1 MLKNYLKKLTTAT
14 TQPTDFSKNVNNF
27 WTNNL
32 TLCLLAFF
40 GLFGMTNAFGQTVFT
55 DNTPGGSETFTVPAG
70 VTEITV
76 GIWGSGG
83 GGGGSNSN
91 NNGGSGGGG
100 GGASTRVIA
109 VTPGD
114 VFTYT
119 VGTGGA
125 GGGAA
130 AGTGANGT
138 ATTFVRVALGI
149 NMAANG
155 GTGGQGNMGTAGT
168 GGTSSGGT
176 TNVNG
181 LNGTVGNNSG
191 QAGGNSGTVLT
202 IFGAGGAAVTNSVG
216 NPGVIPGGGGGG
228 GERDGGTNRAGGA
241 GANGQVLISYFIN
254 CSGAPTAGTA
264 TPATQTIILGN
275 TANLSL
281 TGYTNQAGI
290 TFQWQQ
296 SASAGGPFVNVTG
309 GTGGTTANYTTAA
322 LSANTYYQCI
332 VTCTNSGLS
341 ATSSIAE
348 VLVSN
353 EVLVSGAGIN
363 NVPCGENAILK
374 DHAGD
379 GNYGN
384 NRNDYSVINAGLGAT
399 ITLSGTYNTEATFD
413 VIRIYDGA
421 GIGGAVLATFSGV
434 GGTINYTGNPGQ
446 TLTVGFTSD
455 GSVVN
460 TGFVI
465 NVTSSGVCFP
475 VCTNPTAQPTALN
488 LVPSGNNISGAFTA
502 ASPAADSYLVLIST
516 NPAPPAAPVNG
527 TTYAIGST
535 YQVGYTVVD
544 NDSNT
549 NFNATGLLTLTTYY
563 FYIYSFNGLCTG
575 GPLYL
580 GTSPLTGNAT
590 TLVASYCTPTSNV
603 STRYIDDVLT
613 VGNITNINNL
623 GTNRAATG
631 YADYTAT
638 TPVTQI
644 PGGGVAIDYR
654 LAISRQFV
662 KIWVDWNNDGTF
674 TDAAPELVYTT
685 GGVQT
690 IAGAGGFVVPPAT
703 LPGNY
708 RIRIRSFETSQTFGP
723 CGNLTTGE
731 AEDYTLT
738 VVADCPAKP
747 NALYDGERC
756 GDGTVVLGVEGT
768 PGVTEFRFYDSL
780 FGGTLIGTAP
790 AAVGVTNW
798 TTPALAATT
807 SYYVTAFNGVCESWY
822 RQEIVAVINPVA
834 NVVVTPSVPEVC
846 GENNIVQISAGGDF
860 IIDYLVNEDFESG
873 GFGVLNRVNVAAN
886 VDTQWTNRTGPYVPT
901 GAVWKPAI
909 TSKAI
914 GNMFVVANSD
924 FANPNPKDTQ
934 LRTAN
939 LDASAFSDLYL
950 SFRHYFS
957 YYPGEPS
964 QFADVDVSTNGG
976 GAWTNI
982 ARYTSNQGYA
992 GEFAN
997 VTIDLSAYAG
1007 LPQVMVRFR
1016 FNLAGGS
1023 AWADGWALDDVKVYG
1038 TRPLNTTF
1046 TWSGA
1051 TVDAFIDAGCT
1062 IPYVAQAVTTV
1073 YVRPTALQ
1081 LASPSWSFTATATLG
1096 NGCPISE
1103 FIEIFNKTKLW
1114 KGTINDD
1121 WFEAGNWEPV
1131 GVPDINTC
1139 VFIYDGPFDANVN
1152 NASDDA
1158 FGKTLTVRPSG
1169 FLQVQPNNTLTID
1182 EAVTVDAGGTF
1193 NIENSGSLI
1202 QNANV
1207 ANTGIVTMRRNV
1219 NIRRLDYVY
1228 WSSPMAAFAL
1238 NSVSP
1243 ATTGYKWKWEPTLAS
1258 TVNNHG
1264 NWVAA
1269 NETMV
1274 RGKGYIVRGPDA
1286 YTATLQNYTANF
1298 VGTPNNG
1305 TITMPVLRGT
1315 YNGANYNT
1323 GLSTTLA
1330 TANDDN
1336 WNLLGNPY
1344 PSAISADAFLGANA
1358 NLAGFIKIWTH
1369 GTLPSAAI
1377 SDPFYEDFMINY
1389 TVADYITY
1397 NALGGTQSG
1406 FDGSIA
1412 AGQGFFA
1419 LMNHASASTSENV
1432 TFNNT
1437 MRSNAYRNDL
1447 FYRNSNVTNAL
1458 DKSRI
1463 WLNLVSP
1470 TSMGSTTLIGYAPEA
1485 TNGLDRLFD
1494 APAMDVKTNYEL
1506 YSLSNTDRLCIQGRA
1521 LPFDQNDEVPLGM
1534 TIATQGIHR
1543 IAISNLDGLFA
1554 DVNQTIYLEDKLLN
1568 VIHNLRVAPYSF
1580 TTTTGKHDNRFV
1592 LRFTNETL
1600 GNDDF
1605 ITTNGVKVYT
1615 NNTINV
1621 TASSNIKSVTV
1632 YDVLGRTLG
1641 TVRNVNNTD
1650 VSLNGIAKTQ
1660 SALVVIVELEN
1671 GVQTTQKVIF

>member
-1 MLKNYLKKLTTAT
+1 MLKNYLKNQTLFKTKTLG
-14 TQPTDFSKNVNNF
+14 FNNVKNNVNNH
-27 WTNNL
+27 L
-32 TLCLLAFF
+32 TSIFILLFC
-40 GLFGMTNAFGQTVFT
+40 LFGMTDALAGC
-55 DNTPGGSETFTVPAG
+55 NTPGNP
-70 VTEITV
+70 
-76 GIWGSGG
+76 
-83 GGGGSNSN
+83 
-91 NNGGSGGGG
+91 
-100 GGASTRVIA
+100 
-109 VTPGD
+109 
-114 VFTYT
+114 
-119 VGTGGA
+119 
-125 GGGAA
+125 
-130 AGTGANGT
+130 TGAN
-138 ATTFVRVALGI
+138 
-149 NMAANG
+149 
-155 GTGGQGNMGTAGT
+155 
-168 GGTSSGGT
+168 T
-176 TNVNG
+176 TNVTCASFRANWTAVSPAPDRYEVIVSTNAALTAPIAGYNYASAGTNTFLVVTG
-181 LNGTVGNNSG
+181 LNPNTTYYWGVRAFNTC
-191 QAGGNSGTVLT
+191 GGGRPSATTAAVTVLT
-202 IFGAGGAAVTNSVG
+202 NSVTPANAGPDQNLAACATTATLAATPPGAG
-216 NPGVIPGGGGGG
+216 
-228 GERDGGTNRAGGA
+228 
-241 GANGQVLISYFIN
+241 
-254 CSGAPTAGTA
+254 SGAWSVVSGSGVVT
-264 TPATQTIILGN
+264 TP
-275 TANLSL
+275 S
-281 TGYTNQAGI
+281 
-290 TFQWQQ
+290 
-296 SASAGGPFVNVTG
+296 
-309 GTGGTTANYTTAA
+309 
-322 LSANTYYQCI
+322 
-332 VTCTNSGLS
+332 S
-341 ATSSIAE
+341 ATSGVTGIVPGTPLVLRWTTTNGDCVASDE
-348 VLVSN
+348 VTITSPVGPGCAII
-353 EVLVSGAGIN
+353 LVSGAGTN
-363 NVPCGENAILK
+363 NVPCGTDAVLK

-379 GNYGN
+379 ANYGA
-384 NRNDYSVINAGLGAT
+384 NRNDWSVINAGLGAT
-399 ITLSGTYNTEATFD
+399 ITLSGTYTTENNFD
-413 VIRIYDGA
+413 FIRIYDGS
-421 GIGGAVLATFSGV
+421 GIGGTLLATYTGT
-434 GGTINYTGNPGQ
+434 GTINYVGNPGQ
-446 TLTVGFTSD
+446 TLTIQFTSD
-455 GSVVN
+455 NTIFASGFVVN
-460 TGFVI
+460 V
-465 NVTSSGVCFP
+465 SYSGVCFP
-475 VCTNPTAQPTALN
+475 VCATPTAQPTALN

-544 NDSNT
+544 NDTNT
-549 NFNATGLLTLTTYY
+549 NFNATGLSILTTYY

-590 TLVASYCTPTSNV
+590 TLSASYCVPTSNV

-623 GTNRAATG
+623 GTNRAGTG

-790 AAVGVTNW
+790 AAVGITNW
-798 TTPALAATT
+798 TTPALVNTT
-807 SYYVTAFNGVCESWY
+807 TYYVTAFNGVCESWY

-860 IIDYLVNEDFESG
+860 IIDYLVNEDFEGG
-873 GFGVLNRVNVAAN
+873 GFGMLNRVNVAAN
-886 VDTQWTNRTGPYVPT
+886 ADTQWTNRTSPYVPA

-914 GNMFVVANSD
+914 GNMFACANSD
-924 FANPNPKDTQ
+924 FAAPNPKDTQ

-950 SFRHYFS
+950 DFRHYFS
-957 YYPGEPS
+957 YYPGEPV

-1007 LPQVMVRFR
+1007 QPQVMVRFR

-1062 IPYVAQAVTTV
+1062 IPYVAQAVSTV

-1114 KGTINDD
+1114 KGTVNDN

-1139 VFIYDGPFDANVN
+1139 VFIYDGPFDANIN

-1169 FLQVQPNNTLTID
+1169 FLQIQPDNNLTID

-1228 WSSPMAAFAL
+1228 WSSPMSAFAL

-1258 TVNNHG
+1258 TINNHG

-1358 NLAGFIKIWTH
+1358 NLAGFIKLWTH

-1419 LMNHASASTSENV
+1419 LMNHTSASTSENV

-1470 TSMGSTTLIGYAPEA
+1470 TNMGSTTLIGYAPEA

-1568 VIHNLRVAPYSF
+1568 VIHDLRVAPYSF

-1600 GNDDF
+1600 GNEDF

>member
-1 MLKNYLKKLTTAT
+1 MLKNYLKKHLTSIFILL
-14 TQPTDFSKNVNNF
+14 FS
-27 WTNNL
+27 
-32 TLCLLAFF
+32 
-40 GLFGMTNAFGQTVFT
+40 LFGMTDAFAGCTTPPVPTGANTTNIGCTTFRANWNA
-55 DNTPGGSETFTVPAG
+55 N
-70 VTEITV
+70 
-76 GIWGSGG
+76 
-83 GGGGSNSN
+83 
-91 NNGGSGGGG
+91 
-100 GGASTRVIA
+100 ASTPTRYEVIVSTNA
-109 VTPGD
+109 ALTAPIAGYNNVSTGTNTFLNVTGLNPNTTYYWGVRAVNTNGANVCASAHTTALTVLTNSVTPANAGPD
-114 VFTYT
+114 QNLAACATT
-119 VGTGGA
+119 ATLAATPPGVGTGAWTVVSGS
-125 GGGAA
+125 GVV
-130 AGTGANGT
+130 
-138 ATTFVRVALGI
+138 TTP
-149 NMAANG
+149 
-155 GTGGQGNMGTAGT
+155 
-168 GGTSSGGT
+168 S
-176 TNVNG
+176 
-181 LNGTVGNNSG
+181 
-191 QAGGNSGTVLT
+191 
-202 IFGAGGAAVTNSVG
+202 
-216 NPGVIPGGGGGG
+216 
-228 GERDGGTNRAGGA
+228 
-241 GANGQVLISYFIN
+241 
-254 CSGAPTAGTA
+254 
-264 TPATQTIILGN
+264 
-275 TANLSL
+275 
-281 TGYTNQAGI
+281 
-290 TFQWQQ
+290 
-296 SASAGGPFVNVTG
+296 
-309 GTGGTTANYTTAA
+309 
-322 LSANTYYQCI
+322 
-332 VTCTNSGLS
+332 S
-341 ATSSIAE
+341 ATSGVTGIVPGTPLVLRWTTTNGDCVASDE
-348 VLVSN
+348 VTITSPVGPGCAII
-353 EVLVSGAGIN
+353 LVSGSGTN
-363 NVPCGENAILK
+363 NVPCGTDAVLK

-379 GNYGN
+379 ANYAN
-384 NRNDYSVINAGLGAT
+384 NRNDWSVINAGLGAT
-399 ITLSGTYNTEATFD
+399 ITLSGTYTTENNWDF
-413 VIRIYDGA
+413 IRIYDGSGIA
-421 GIGGAVLATFSGV
+421 GTLLATYT
-434 GGTINYTGNPGQ
+434 GTGAINYVGAPGQ
-446 TLTVGFTSD
+446 TLTLQFTSD
-455 GSVVN
+455 GSNVASGFVVN
-460 TGFVI
+460 
-465 NVTSSGVCFP
+465 VTYSGVCFP
-475 VCTNPTAQPTALN
+475 VCTTPTAQPTALN
-488 LVPSGNNISGAFTA
+488 LSPSGNNISGAFTA
-502 ASPAADSYLVLIST
+502 ASPAADSYLVIVST
-516 NPAPPAAPVNG
+516 NPVPPAAPVNG

-575 GPLYL
+575 GPLYV
-580 GTSPLTGNAT
+580 GASPLTGNAT
-590 TLVASYCTPTSNV
+590 TLVASYCAVSSSV
-603 STRYIDDVLT
+603 STRYIEDVLT

-623 GTNRAATG
+623 GTGRAATG
-631 YADYTAT
+631 YADYTAS

-685 GGVQT
+685 GGIQT

-708 RIRIRSFETSQTFGP
+708 RIRIRSFEASQTFGP
-723 CGNLTTGE
+723 CGVLATGE
-731 AEDYTLT
+731 TEDYTLT

-747 NALYDGERC
+747 NALYDGDRC
-756 GDGTVVLGVEGT
+756 GSGTVVLGVEGT

-790 AAVGVTNW
+790 AVVGITNW

-807 SYYVTAFNGVCESWY
+807 TYYVTAFNGVCESWY

-834 NVVVTPSVPEVC
+834 NVVVTPSVPDVC

-860 IIDYLVNEDFESG
+860 VIDYLVNEDFEGG

-886 VDTQWTNRTGPYVPT
+886 ADTQWTNRTGPYVPA
-901 GAVWKPAI
+901 GFVWKPAI

-914 GNMFVVANSD
+914 GNRFAVANSD
-924 FANPNPKDTQ
+924 FAAPNPKDTQ

-939 LDASAFSDLYL
+939 LDASAFSDLFL

-957 YYPGEPS
+957 YYPGEPE
-964 QFADVDVSTNGG
+964 QYADVDVSTNGG

-982 ARYTSNQGYA
+982 ARYTSNQGFA

-1007 LPQVMVRFR
+1007 QPQVMVRFR
-1016 FNLAGGS
+1016 FHLAGGS
-1023 AWADGWALDDVKVYG
+1023 AWADGWALDDVQVYG

-1046 TWSGA
+1046 TWSGG

-1103 FIEIFNKTKLW
+1103 FITITNSTKLW
-1114 KGTINDD
+1114 IGNISDD
-1121 WFEAGNWEPV
+1121 WFNPNNWEPV

-1139 VFIYDGPFDANVN
+1139 IFIYDGTFDANIN
-1152 NASDDA
+1152 NTGNDA

-1169 FLQVQPNNTLTID
+1169 FLQIQPDNNLTID

-1193 NIENSGSLI
+1193 TIESSGSLI
-1202 QNANV
+1202 QNLDV
-1207 ANTGIVTMRRNV
+1207 ANTGTVTMRRNV

-1228 WSSPMAAFAL
+1228 WSSPMSAFAL

-1258 TVNNHG
+1258 TINNHG

-1305 TITMPVLRGT
+1305 TIAMPVLRGT

-1358 NLAGFIKIWTH
+1358 NLAGFIKLWTH

-1389 TVADYITY
+1389 TVNDYITY
-1397 NALGGTQSG
+1397 NALGGTQFG

-1419 LMNHASASTSENV
+1419 LMNHTSASTSENV

-1447 FYRNSNVTNAL
+1447 FYRNSNVTNTL

-1463 WLNLVSP
+1463 WLNLISP
-1470 TSMGSTTLIGYAPEA
+1470 TSLSSMTLIGYAPEA
-1485 TNGLDRLFD
+1485 TNELDRLFD
-1494 APAMDVKTNYEL
+1494 APAMDVKANYEL
-1506 YSLSNTDRLCIQGRA
+1506 YSLSNTDKLCIQGRA

-1534 TIATQGIHR
+1534 TIATEGIHR

-1554 DVNQTIYLEDKLLN
+1554 DQNQTIYLEDKLIG
-1568 VIHNLRVAPYSF
+1568 VVHDLRAAPYSF
-1580 TTTTGKHDNRFV
+1580 TTTTGKFDNRFV
-1592 LRFTNETL
+1592 LKFNNETL
-1600 GNDDF
+1600 GNEDF
-1605 ITTNGVKVYT
+1605 ISTNGVKVYT

-1641 TVRNVNNTD
+1641 TVSNVNNTD

>member
-1 MLKNYLKKLTTAT
+1 MKENYLTKTTFLKTETFGFSHVKNYLNNHLTGI
-14 TQPTDFSKNVNNF
+14 FI
-27 WTNNL
+27 
-32 TLCLLAFF
+32 LLF
-40 GLFGMTNAFGQTVFT
+40 GVFGMTNAFGQSPFI
-55 DNTPGGSETFTVPAG
+55 DNNPAAPNTFTVPQG
-70 VTEITV
+70 VTSIT
-76 GIWGSGG
+76 IQLWGG
-83 GGGGSNSN
+83 GGAGGGSTTNGS
-91 NNGGSGGGG
+91 GGSGGGSG
-100 GGASTRVIA
+100 GYTTRTYAGLTGGEVINYTLGNGGTGSTGNGTNGFASTL
-109 VTPGD
+109 TFGG
-114 VFTYT
+114 FTLT
-119 VGTGGA
+119 
-125 GGGAA
+125 
-130 AGTGANGT
+130 
-138 ATTFVRVALGI
+138 
-149 NMAANG
+149 ANG
-155 GTGGQGNMGTAGT
+155 GTGGGANQGAIGT
-168 GGTSSGGT
+168 GGTASGGT
-176 TNVNG
+176 TNTTG
-181 LNGTVGNNSG
+181 ANGTLGTTS
-191 QAGGNSGTVLT
+191 GGNGGNAPTAQGGLG
-202 IFGAGGAAVTNSVG
+202 GAGSTNAVGGAG
-216 NPGVIPGGGGGG
+216 NAPGGGGGG
-228 GERDGGTNRAGGA
+228 GERADTGGSRDRAGGA
-241 GANGQVLISYFIN
+241 G
-254 CSGAPTAGTA
+254 GAGG
-264 TPATQTIILGN
+264 IR
-275 TANLSL
+275 
-281 TGYTNQAGI
+281 I
-290 TFQWQQ
+290 TFTCPTFN
-296 SASAGGPFVNVTG
+296 AGPDQNLVACS
-309 GTGGTTANYTTAA
+309 TTTTLAAAA
-322 LSANTYYQCI
+322 LPVGATGAWTVI
-332 VTCTNSGLS
+332 SGS
-341 ATSSIAE
+341 ATVTTPTSPTSGVTAIVPGTPVTLRWTVTNGACGSSFDDVTITSP
-348 VLVSN
+348 VGPGCTVI
-353 EVLVSGAGIN
+353 LVSGAGTN
-363 NVPCGENAILK
+363 NVACGTNAVLK

-379 GNYGN
+379 ADYGN
-384 NRNDYSVINAGLGAT
+384 GRNDHSVISAGLGAT
-399 ITLSGTYNTEATFD
+399 ITLSGTYSTEATFD

-421 GIGGAVLATFSGV
+421 GTGGAVLATFSGV
-434 GGTINYTGNPGQ
+434 GGTINYVGNPGQ

-465 NVTSSGVCFP
+465 NVTFTGVCFP
-475 VCTNPTAQPTALN
+475 VCATPTAQPTALN
-488 LVPSGNNISGAFTA
+488 LSPSGNNISGSFTA
-502 ASPAADSYLVLIST
+502 ASPAADSYLVLVST
-516 NPAPPAAPVNG
+516 NPVPPAAPVNG

-535 YQVGYTVVD
+535 YQAGYTVVD

-580 GTSPLTGNAT
+580 GTGPLTGNAT

-623 GTNRAATG
+623 GTGRAGTG

-685 GGVQT
+685 GGIQT

-747 NALYDGERC
+747 NALYDGDRC
-756 GDGTVVLGVEGT
+756 GAGTVVLGVEGT

-780 FGGTLIGTAP
+780 FGGILIGTAP
-790 AAVGVTNW
+790 AAVGITNW
-798 TTPALAATT
+798 TTPALVNTT
-807 SYYVTAFNGVCESWY
+807 TYYVTAFNGVCESWY
-822 RQEIVAVINPVA
+822 RQEITAVINPVA
-834 NVVVTPSVPEVC
+834 NVVVTPSVPDVC

-860 IIDYLVNEDFESG
+860 IIDYLVNEDFEGG

-886 VDTQWTNRTGPYVPT
+886 ADTQWTNRTGPYVPA
-901 GAVWKPAI
+901 GFVWKPAI

-914 GNMFVVANSD
+914 GNMFAVANSD
-924 FANPNPKDTQ
+924 FAAPNPKDTQ

-939 LDASAFSDLYL
+939 LDASAFSDLFL

-957 YYPGEPS
+957 YYPGEPE
-964 QFADVDVSTNGG
+964 QYADVDVSTNGG

-982 ARYTSNQGYA
+982 ARYTSNQGFA

-1007 LPQVMVRFR
+1007 LPSVMVRFR
-1016 FNLAGGS
+1016 FHLAGIS
-1023 AWADGWALDDVKVYG
+1023 AWADGWALDDVQVYG

-1046 TWSGA
+1046 TWSGG

-1062 IPYVAQAVTTV
+1062 IPYVAQSVTTV

-1103 FIEIFNKTKLW
+1103 LITITNSTKLW
-1114 KGTINDD
+1114 IGNVSDD
-1121 WFEAGNWEPV
+1121 WYNPNNWEPV

-1139 VFIYDGPFDANVN
+1139 IFIYDGTFDANIN
-1152 NASDDA
+1152 NTGNDA

-1169 FLQVQPNNTLTID
+1169 FLQIQPDNNLTIN

-1193 NIENSGSLI
+1193 TIESSGSLI
-1202 QNANV
+1202 QNLDV
-1207 ANTGIVTMRRNV
+1207 ANTGTVTMRRNV

-1243 ATTGYKWKWEPTLAS
+1243 ATTGFKWKWEPTLAG

-1305 TITMPVLRGT
+1305 TIAMPVLRGT

-1344 PSAISADAFLGANA
+1344 PSAISADAFLGANT
-1358 NLAGFIKIWTH
+1358 NLAGFIKLWTH

-1377 SDPFYEDFMINY
+1377 ADPFYEDFMINY
-1389 TVADYITY
+1389 TVNDYITY
-1397 NALGGTQSG
+1397 NALGGTQFG

-1419 LMNHASASTSENV
+1419 LMNHTSASTSENV
-1432 TFNNT
+1432 TF
-1437 MRSNAYRNDL
+1437 
-1447 FYRNSNVTNAL
+1447 
-1458 DKSRI
+1458 
-1463 WLNLVSP
+1463 
-1470 TSMGSTTLIGYAPEA
+1470 
-1485 TNGLDRLFD
+1485 
-1494 APAMDVKTNYEL
+1494 
-1506 YSLSNTDRLCIQGRA
+1506 
-1521 LPFDQNDEVPLGM
+1521 
-1534 TIATQGIHR
+1534 
-1543 IAISNLDGLFA
+1543 
-1554 DVNQTIYLEDKLLN
+1554 
-1568 VIHNLRVAPYSF
+1568 
-1580 TTTTGKHDNRFV
+1580 
-1592 LRFTNETL
+1592 
-1600 GNDDF
+1600 
-1605 ITTNGVKVYT
+1605 
-1615 NNTINV
+1615 
-1621 TASSNIKSVTV
+1621 
-1632 YDVLGRTLG
+1632 
-1641 TVRNVNNTD
+1641 
-1650 VSLNGIAKTQ
+1650 
-1660 SALVVIVELEN
+1660 
-1671 GVQTTQKVIF
+1671 TTQ

>member
-1 MLKNYLKKLTTAT
+1 MLKNYLKNQTLFKTKTLGFNNVKNNANNHLTSI
-14 TQPTDFSKNVNNF
+14 FI
-27 WTNNL
+27 
-32 TLCLLAFF
+32 LLFC
-40 GLFGMTNAFGQTVFT
+40 LFGMTDALAGGCT
-55 DNTPGGSETFTVPAG
+55 TPGTPTGANTTNITCTSFRANWNAVAPAPSRYEVQVSTNAGFTAIVVGYNFVSAGTSLFLNVTGLTQNTTYYWRVRAFNTGGGGCPGIATAG
-70 VTEITV
+70 VTVTTSSPVPANAGPDQNLAACATTATLAATPPGVGTGAWTV
-76 GIWGSGG
+76 VSGG
-83 GGGGSNSN
+83 G
-91 NNGGSGGGG
+91 
-100 GGASTRVIA
+100 V
-109 VTPGD
+109 VT
-114 VFTYT
+114 
-119 VGTGGA
+119 
-125 GGGAA
+125 
-130 AGTGANGT
+130 
-138 ATTFVRVALGI
+138 
-149 NMAANG
+149 
-155 GTGGQGNMGTAGT
+155 
-168 GGTSSGGT
+168 
-176 TNVNG
+176 
-181 LNGTVGNNSG
+181 
-191 QAGGNSGTVLT
+191 
-202 IFGAGGAAVTNSVG
+202 
-216 NPGVIPGGGGGG
+216 
-228 GERDGGTNRAGGA
+228 
-241 GANGQVLISYFIN
+241 
-254 CSGAPTAGTA
+254 
-264 TPATQTIILGN
+264 TP
-275 TANLSL
+275 S
-281 TGYTNQAGI
+281 
-290 TFQWQQ
+290 
-296 SASAGGPFVNVTG
+296 
-309 GTGGTTANYTTAA
+309 
-322 LSANTYYQCI
+322 
-332 VTCTNSGLS
+332 S
-341 ATSSIAE
+341 ATSGVTGIVPGTPLVLRWTTTNGDCVASDE
-348 VLVSN
+348 VTITSPVGPGCAII
-353 EVLVSGAGIN
+353 LVSGAGTN
-363 NVPCGENAILK
+363 NVPCGTDAVLK

-379 GNYGN
+379 ANYAN
-384 NRNDYSVINAGLGAT
+384 NRNDWSVINAGLGAT
-399 ITLSGTYNTEATFD
+399 ITLSGTYTTENNWDF
-413 VIRIYDGA
+413 IRIYDGSGIA
-421 GIGGAVLATFSGV
+421 GTLLATYT
-434 GGTINYTGNPGQ
+434 GTGAINYVGAPGQ
-446 TLTVGFTSD
+446 TLTLQFTSD
-455 GSVVN
+455 GSNVASGFVVN
-460 TGFVI
+460 
-465 NVTSSGVCFP
+465 VTYSGVCFP
-475 VCTNPTAQPTALN
+475 VCTTPTAQPTALN

-502 ASPAADSYLVLIST
+502 ASPAADSYLVIVST
-516 NPAPPAAPVNG
+516 NPVPPAAPVNG

-575 GPLYL
+575 GPLYV
-580 GTSPLTGNAT
+580 GASPLTGNAT
-590 TLVASYCTPTSNV
+590 TLVASYCVPTSNV

-623 GTNRAATG
+623 ATGRAGTG

-638 TPVTQI
+638 SPVTQI

-662 KIWVDWNNDGTF
+662 KIWVDWNNDGVF

-747 NALYDGERC
+747 NALYDGDRC
-756 GDGTVVLGVEGT
+756 GSGTVVLGVEGT
-768 PGVTEFRFYDSL
+768 PGVTEFRFYDSQ

-790 AAVGVTNW
+790 AVVGITNW

-807 SYYVTAFNGVCESWY
+807 TYYVTAFNGVCESWY
-822 RQEIVAVINPVA
+822 RQEITAVINPVA
-834 NVVVTPSVPEVC
+834 NVVVTPSVPDVC

-860 IIDYLVNEDFESG
+860 VIDYLVNEDFEGG

-886 VDTQWTNRTGPYVPT
+886 ADTQWTNRTGPYVPA
-901 GAVWKPAI
+901 GFVWKPAI

-914 GNMFVVANSD
+914 GNRFAVANSD
-924 FANPNPKDTQ
+924 FAAPNPKDTQ

-939 LDASAFSDLYL
+939 LDASAFSDLFL

-957 YYPGEPS
+957 YYPGEPE
-964 QFADVDVSTNGG
+964 QYADVDVSTNGG

-982 ARYTSNQGYA
+982 ARYTSNQGFA

-1007 LPQVMVRFR
+1007 QPQVMVRFR
-1016 FNLAGGS
+1016 FHLAGGS
-1023 AWADGWALDDVKVYG
+1023 AWADGWALDDVQVYG

-1046 TWSGA
+1046 TWSGG

-1103 FIEIFNKTKLW
+1103 FITITNSTKLW
-1114 KGTINDD
+1114 IGNISDD
-1121 WFEAGNWEPV
+1121 WFNPNNWEPV

-1139 VFIYDGPFDANVN
+1139 IFIYDGTFDANIN
-1152 NASDDA
+1152 NTGNDA

-1169 FLQVQPNNTLTID
+1169 FLQIQPDNNLTIN

-1193 NIENSGSLI
+1193 TIESSGSLI
-1202 QNANV
+1202 QNLDV
-1207 ANTGIVTMRRNV
+1207 ANTGTVTMRRNV

-1228 WSSPMAAFAL
+1228 WSSPMSAFAL

-1258 TVNNHG
+1258 TINNHG

-1305 TITMPVLRGT
+1305 TIAMPVLRGT

-1358 NLAGFIKIWTH
+1358 NLAGFIKLWTH

-1377 SDPFYEDFMINY
+1377 ADPFYEDFMINY
-1389 TVADYITY
+1389 TVNDYITY
-1397 NALGGTQSG
+1397 NALGGTQFG

-1419 LMNHASASTSENV
+1419 LMNHTSASTSENV

-1447 FYRNSNVTNAL
+1447 FYRNSNVTNTL

-1463 WLNLVSP
+1463 WLNLISP
-1470 TSMGSTTLIGYAPEA
+1470 TSLSSMTLIGYAPEA
-1485 TNGLDRLFD
+1485 TNELDRLFD
-1494 APAMDVKTNYEL
+1494 APAMDVKANYEL
-1506 YSLSNTDRLCIQGRA
+1506 YSLSNTDKLCIQGRA

-1534 TIATQGIHR
+1534 TIATEGIHR

-1554 DVNQTIYLEDKLLN
+1554 DQNQTIYLEDKLIG
-1568 VIHNLRVAPYSF
+1568 VVHDLRAAPYSF
-1580 TTTTGKHDNRFV
+1580 TTTTGKFDNRFV
-1592 LRFTNETL
+1592 LKFNNETL
-1600 GNDDF
+1600 GNEDF
-1605 ITTNGVKVYT
+1605 ISTNGVKVYT

-1641 TVRNVNNTD
+1641 TVSNVNNTD

>member
-1 MLKNYLKKLTTAT
+1 MLKNYLKNQTLFKTKTLGFNNVKNNANNHLTSI
-14 TQPTDFSKNVNNF
+14 FI
-27 WTNNL
+27 
-32 TLCLLAFF
+32 LLFC
-40 GLFGMTNAFGQTVFT
+40 LFGMTDALAGGCT
-55 DNTPGGSETFTVPAG
+55 TPGTPTGANTTNITCTSFRANWNAVAPAPSRYEVQVSTNAGFTAIVVGYNFVSAGTSLFLNVTGLTPNTTYYWRVRAFNTGGGGCPGIATAG
-70 VTEITV
+70 VTVTTSSPVPANAGPDQNLAACATTATLAATPPGVGTGAWTV
-76 GIWGSGG
+76 VSGG
-83 GGGGSNSN
+83 G
-91 NNGGSGGGG
+91 
-100 GGASTRVIA
+100 V
-109 VTPGD
+109 VT
-114 VFTYT
+114 
-119 VGTGGA
+119 
-125 GGGAA
+125 
-130 AGTGANGT
+130 
-138 ATTFVRVALGI
+138 
-149 NMAANG
+149 
-155 GTGGQGNMGTAGT
+155 
-168 GGTSSGGT
+168 
-176 TNVNG
+176 
-181 LNGTVGNNSG
+181 
-191 QAGGNSGTVLT
+191 
-202 IFGAGGAAVTNSVG
+202 
-216 NPGVIPGGGGGG
+216 
-228 GERDGGTNRAGGA
+228 
-241 GANGQVLISYFIN
+241 
-254 CSGAPTAGTA
+254 
-264 TPATQTIILGN
+264 TP
-275 TANLSL
+275 S
-281 TGYTNQAGI
+281 
-290 TFQWQQ
+290 
-296 SASAGGPFVNVTG
+296 
-309 GTGGTTANYTTAA
+309 
-322 LSANTYYQCI
+322 
-332 VTCTNSGLS
+332 S
-341 ATSSIAE
+341 ATSGVTGIVPGTPLVLRWTTTNGDCVASDE
-348 VLVSN
+348 VTITSPVGPGCAII
-353 EVLVSGAGIN
+353 LVSGAGTN
-363 NVPCGENAILK
+363 NVPCGTDAVLK

-379 GNYGN
+379 ANYAN
-384 NRNDYSVINAGLGAT
+384 NRNDWSVINAGLGAT
-399 ITLSGTYNTEATFD
+399 ITLSGTYTTENNWDF
-413 VIRIYDGA
+413 IRIYDGSGIA
-421 GIGGAVLATFSGV
+421 GTLLATYT
-434 GGTINYTGNPGQ
+434 GTGAINYVGAPGQ
-446 TLTVGFTSD
+446 TLTLQFTSD
-455 GSVVN
+455 GSNVASGFVVN
-460 TGFVI
+460 
-465 NVTSSGVCFP
+465 VTYSGVCFP
-475 VCTNPTAQPTALN
+475 VCTTPTAQPTALN

-502 ASPAADSYLVLIST
+502 ASPAADSYLVIVST
-516 NPAPPAAPVNG
+516 NPVPPAAPVNG

-575 GPLYL
+575 GPLYV
-580 GTSPLTGNAT
+580 GASPLTGNAT
-590 TLVASYCTPTSNV
+590 TLVASYCVPTSNV

-623 GTNRAATG
+623 ATGRAGTG

-638 TPVTQI
+638 SPVTQI

-662 KIWVDWNNDGTF
+662 KIWVDWNNDGVF

-747 NALYDGERC
+747 NALYDGDRC
-756 GDGTVVLGVEGT
+756 GSGTVVLGVEGT
-768 PGVTEFRFYDSL
+768 PGVTEFRFYDSQ

-790 AAVGVTNW
+790 AVVGITNW

-807 SYYVTAFNGVCESWY
+807 TYYVTAFNGVCESWY
-822 RQEIVAVINPVA
+822 RQEITAVINPVA
-834 NVVVTPSVPEVC
+834 NVVVTPSVPDVC

-860 IIDYLVNEDFESG
+860 VIDYLVNEDFEGG

-886 VDTQWTNRTGPYVPT
+886 ADTQWTNRTGPYVPA
-901 GAVWKPAI
+901 GFVWKPAI

-914 GNMFVVANSD
+914 GNRFAVANSD
-924 FANPNPKDTQ
+924 FAAPNPKDTQ

-939 LDASAFSDLYL
+939 LDASAFSDLFL

-957 YYPGEPS
+957 YYPGEPE
-964 QFADVDVSTNGG
+964 QYADVDVSTNGG

-982 ARYTSNQGYA
+982 ARYTSNQGFA

-1007 LPQVMVRFR
+1007 QPQVMVRFR
-1016 FNLAGGS
+1016 FHLAGGS
-1023 AWADGWALDDVKVYG
+1023 AWADGWALDDVQVYG

-1046 TWSGA
+1046 TWSGG

-1103 FIEIFNKTKLW
+1103 FITITNSTKLW
-1114 KGTINDD
+1114 IGNISDD
-1121 WFEAGNWEPV
+1121 WFNPNNWEPV

-1139 VFIYDGPFDANVN
+1139 IFIYDGTFDANIN
-1152 NASDDA
+1152 NTGNDA

-1169 FLQVQPNNTLTID
+1169 FLQIQPDNNLTIN

-1193 NIENSGSLI
+1193 TIESSGSLI
-1202 QNANV
+1202 QNLDV
-1207 ANTGIVTMRRNV
+1207 ANTGTVTMRRNV

-1228 WSSPMAAFAL
+1228 WSSPMSAFAL

-1258 TVNNHG
+1258 TINNHG

-1305 TITMPVLRGT
+1305 TIAMPVLRGT

-1358 NLAGFIKIWTH
+1358 NLAGFIKLWTH

-1377 SDPFYEDFMINY
+1377 ADPFYEDFMINY
-1389 TVADYITY
+1389 TVNDYITY
-1397 NALGGTQSG
+1397 NALGGTQFG

-1419 LMNHASASTSENV
+1419 LMNHTSASTSENV

-1447 FYRNSNVTNAL
+1447 FYRNSNVTNTL

-1463 WLNLVSP
+1463 WLNLISP
-1470 TSMGSTTLIGYAPEA
+1470 TSLSSMTLIGYAPEA
-1485 TNGLDRLFD
+1485 TNELDRLFD
-1494 APAMDVKTNYEL
+1494 APAMDVKANYEL
-1506 YSLSNTDRLCIQGRA
+1506 YSLSNTDKLCIQGRA

-1534 TIATQGIHR
+1534 TIATEGIHR

-1554 DVNQTIYLEDKLLN
+1554 DQNQTIYLEDKLIG
-1568 VIHNLRVAPYSF
+1568 VVHDLRAAPYSF
-1580 TTTTGKHDNRFV
+1580 TTTTGKFDNRFV
-1592 LRFTNETL
+1592 LKFNNETL
-1600 GNDDF
+1600 GNEDF
-1605 ITTNGVKVYT
+1605 ISTNGVKVYT

-1641 TVRNVNNTD
+1641 TVSNVNNTD